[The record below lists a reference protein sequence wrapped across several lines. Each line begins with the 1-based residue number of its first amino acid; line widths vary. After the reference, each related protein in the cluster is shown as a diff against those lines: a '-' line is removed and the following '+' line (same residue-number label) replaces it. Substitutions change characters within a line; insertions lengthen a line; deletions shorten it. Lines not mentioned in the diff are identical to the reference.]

1 MRVRQVLVPIALSVA
16 ALSACARAV
25 VSTAPAPPPVRVGA
39 EDTGLASWYGH
50 PYHGRRTASGEV
62 YDMNEMTAAHRTWP
76 LGSSVIVT
84 NVDSGQAAE
93 VRLNDRGPFIEGR
106 IIDLSYAAASV
117 LGAVGPGVIP
127 VKVRLVAL
135 PGAAP
140 ASSAAAGPQTA
151 PGAAPASSPSADA
164 FTIQLGAFASRS
176 RADGLRLDVERSGD
190 RPTVTEAVVAGETFY
205 RVRVGPYPD
214 RPAAEAAAERLAA
227 RGYRAVVVP
236 GR

>member
-140 ASSAAAGPQTA
+140 ASNPAAV
-151 PGAAPASSPSADA
+151 A
-164 FTIQLGAFASRS
+164 FTIQLGAFTSRS
-176 RADGLRLDVERSGD
+176 RADGLRLAVERSGD